1 VLRLRLAV
9 EENRADSMAQA
20 LAGTGGVH
28 RIVALDLEES
38 RSGVVLDA
46 DVLPSVADRVMQ
58 LIGDWGI
65 EERDYVLTRQDVVAP
80 IPHIQAG
87 WAEPEQFAWIE
98 VMGEARTHARP
109 LGRYLAL
116 MTVAAVLGAVGVLT
130 DNPIL
135 VVGAMAVSPDLLPI
149 CAAAVGIVGRRVPL
163 ARRAVLTLLIGILV
177 TWAVAALVAWGLQAL
192 GILSS
197 SYQVHEENL
206 HGLQSVDYSTIL
218 VAIAAGV
225 AAMLAFET
233 RAAAA
238 VGVAISVTTI
248 PASALFGV
256 SLGLGEVS
264 VSWGAAAV
272 LGVNVVLLLLSGTLT
287 LAVQQRLAASRRG
300 SAEAEPAG

>member
-9 EENRADSMAQA
+9 EEKRADAVTEA
-20 LAGTGGVH
+20 LEGTGGVH
-28 RIVALDLEES
+28 RIVALSPE
-38 RSGVVLDA
+38 RAGTGVVLAA
-46 DVLPSVADRVMQ
+46 DVLPSVADRVMG
-58 LIGDWGI
+58 LIRDWEI
-65 EERDYVLTRQDVVAP
+65 DDSDYLLTRQDVVAP
-80 IPHIQAG
+80 IPHVHAKFADPQ
-87 WAEPEQFAWIE
+87 EFAWVE

-135 VVGAMAVSPDLLPI
+135 IVGAMAVSPDLLPI
-149 CAAAVGIVGRRVPL
+149 SAACVGIVGRRIPL
-163 ARRAVLTLLIGILV
+163 VRHAIGTLLLGILL
-177 TWAVAALVAWGLQAL
+177 TWVVAAGLAWGLQAVD
-192 GILSS
+192 ILSS
-197 SYQVHEENL
+197 NFQVREEGL

-218 VAIAAGV
+218 VALAAGV
-225 AAMLAFET
+225 AAMLSFET

-272 LGVNVVLLLLSGTLT
+272 LGINVVLLLLSGAST
-287 LAVQQRLAASRRG
+287 LAVQRRLASSRARRAP
-300 SAEAEPAG
+300 SAAG